1 MPSLTAA
8 QCDNINEAGYE
19 RMLESGYCCHD
30 CDGDGPDRDYLAY
43 RIGCIAITTFG
54 PPSFY
59 EFTDSFTGV
68 VTNIYSLTV
77 EGI

>member
-1 MPSLTAA
+1 MPSLTTA
-8 QCDNINEAGYE
+8 QCENITEAGYE
-19 RMLESGYCCHD
+19 RMLEGGSYFTD
-30 CDGDGPDRDYLAY
+30 CDRDAPIDEERAY
-43 RIGCIAITTFG
+43 QIDCIAISTFG

-68 VTNIYSLTV
+68 VTNIYSLTT